1 MGVHHDALQAELKMV
16 GEDLHRLNVELKE
29 RELRAQTLERKYA
42 VLKSKSGGTGEDGEE
57 KTQAYYVIQAAQ
69 ELEELQLEGDQLDA
83 KIKKAEK
90 EVRALEKTLHKLG
103 AVNTA
108 FRGSFRHAD
117 DAGVAQQKEELRAR
131 LDRAYDKM
139 KVR

>member
-1 MGVHHDALQAELKMV
+1 MHHDALQAELKMV

-69 ELEELQLEGDQLDA
+69 
-83 KIKKAEK
+83 
-90 EVRALEKTLHKLG
+90 
-103 AVNTA
+103 
-108 FRGSFRHAD
+108 
-117 DAGVAQQKEELRAR
+117 
-131 LDRAYDKM
+131 
-139 KVR
+139 